1 MKLLHHLITH
11 IYRARRI
18 AQEQEAK
25 SQETV
30 AMAQEAEDLSTSA
43 LDTAKN
49 ARNTLRETQVKHL
62 ECFCTC

>member
-1 MKLLHHLITH
+1 MKLLHHLNTKT
-11 IYRARRI
+11 YRARRI

-30 AMAQEAEDLSTSA
+30 AMAQEAEDLSSSA

-49 ARNTLRETQVKHL
+49 ARNTLRETQVKYAA
-62 ECFCTC
+62 